1 MPSFLVFVE
10 QVVLELYAEGV
21 RKLLCN
27 CFAHFLVRIEDE
39 LDFSVA
45 AVIYDEIVSVGF
57 RTCVCMHCCVGGNV
71 VFSGIGRERLGGG
84 NVQGDRSQLRCGI
97 AFSSPKTRFKLFPN

>member
-1 MPSFLVFVE
+1 MISITSVPTRINKLFAIMLNTKYETIRTSAFLFSLFVFE

-71 VFSGIGRERLGGG
+71 VFSAG
-84 NVQGDRSQLRCGI
+84 
-97 AFSSPKTRFKLFPN
+97 

>member
-1 MPSFLVFVE
+1 M
-10 QVVLELYAEGV
+10 LELYAEGV

-57 RTCVCMHCCVGGNV
+57 SRYIK
-71 VFSGIGRERLGGG
+71 VFL
-84 NVQGDRSQLRCGI
+84 
-97 AFSSPKTRFKLFPN
+97 